1 MRIDKVK
8 PVGVGCKLGWMA
20 GHGYHI
26 DNIDPFFRLFIHSL
40 VTDMIR
46 AGGLPKNRDVVE
58 PETI

>member
-1 MRIDKVK
+1 
-8 PVGVGCKLGWMA
+8 MA

-46 AGGLPKNRDVVE
+46 VITISFWGAVRAEVI
-58 PETI
+58 ETRLTSPDR